1 MGNNLTDLNNLSK
14 GIYNPKHYS
23 YVVDEKTGNINLQLS
38 DANENHKLARFRKRM
53 IEPFYLT
60 SKNGNILACVHL
72 RLSDKPKF
80 TLLCNH
86 GGECG
91 ICFALNLIK
100 LINSFTTPLPVRHRG
115 SG

>member
-1 MGNNLTDLNNLSK
+1 MGQNISDLNRLSK
-14 GIYNPKHYS
+14 GIYNSCHYKFT
-23 YVVDEKTGNINLQLS
+23 VDEKTANISLQLT

-60 SKNGNILACVHL
+60 TKNGNQLACVHL

-86 GGECG
+86 GGTVDLGNERK
-91 ICFALNLIK
+91 FFLFND
-100 LINSFTTPLPVRHRG
+100 
-115 SG
+115 